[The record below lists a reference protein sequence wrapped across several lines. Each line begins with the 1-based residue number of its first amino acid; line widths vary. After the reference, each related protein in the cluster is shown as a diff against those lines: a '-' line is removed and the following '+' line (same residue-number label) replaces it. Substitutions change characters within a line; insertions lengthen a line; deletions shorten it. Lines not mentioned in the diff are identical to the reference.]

1 MSGGHFGSTFQT
13 YDLQP
18 QAKCKNQMY
27 VSMKRMSKVGEK
39 HCTSQTTLFSV
50 CGWCQFILS
59 PCSGWPSQHIQ
70 KLCLSG
76 IKHMCQVEIPPFPKD
91 DLAHSAIS
99 EGCRVVRRAS
109 GQGRWHLSPR
119 MSGAQIGRQICSLSD
134 SVSTE
139 SSVSEPESLEESVSI
154 GASVT
159 SWWLP
164 TKSLGK
170 S

>member
-39 HCTSQTTLFSV
+39 HCTSQTSLFLRLWLVPVYPVPLFWLAKPTYS
-50 CGWCQFILS
+50 
-59 PCSGWPSQHIQ
+59 

-76 IKHMCQVEIPPFPKD
+76 LKHMCQVEIPPFPKD
-91 DLAHSAIS
+91 DLAQSAIS

-139 SSVSEPESLEESVSI
+139 SSVSEPESREESVSI